1 MKTTAKIIAIIFLL
15 GAGMWL
21 TPQRAQAH
29 YGITYQV
36 FYDDLSPYG
45 TWIYAPD
52 YGYVWVPDAG
62 PDFMPY
68 STAGNWTYSV
78 YGWTW
83 VSYYPWGW
91 APFHYGR
98 WYFDNW
104 YGWVWVPGTEW
115 GPGWV
120 AWSQCDGYYG
130 WAPLTPHI
138 NITINFNLN
147 LIPPHAWVF
156 VPRMHFGLPGM
167 DRYYVDRMHNDRY
180 LHRSLFIA
188 GTGTDR
194 ETNVRYYAGPS
205 AREVAKVTGR
215 EIRPVEV
222 RRNEQPGQSVRDDRN
237 SVYDRSKTTPALKQ
251 ERYTPQ
257 QQRVTPKQETVA
269 PKQERVTPKPEQV
282 APKQERVTPSQDK
295 KPQPNYKGNVNTNRQ
310 PAPPVRQKPQDS
322 RGAKPEARQTG
333 PSHTQP
339 RN

>member
-1 MKTTAKIIAIIFLL
+1 MKTTAKMIAIIFLL

-21 TPQRAQAH
+21 APQRAQAH

-36 FYDDLSPYG
+36 FYDELSPYG
-45 TWIYAPD
+45 TWVFAPD

-62 PDFMPY
+62 PGFMPY
-68 STAGNWTYSV
+68 NTSGHWTFSV

-104 YGWVWVPGTEW
+104 YGWVWVPGYEW

-130 WAPLTPHI
+130 WAPLMPRV
-138 NITINFNLN
+138 NITVNFNWFV
-147 LIPPHAWVF
+147 IPVHSWVF
-156 VPRMHFGLPGM
+156 VPRAHFGVPGM
-167 DRYYVDRMHNDRY
+167 DRYYVNRDYNDRY
-180 LHRSLFIA
+180 LHRSTFIG

-194 ETNVRYYAGPS
+194 ETHVRYYAGPE
-205 AREVAKVTGR
+205 ARDVSKSTGR

-222 RRNEQPGQSVRDDRN
+222 RRDDRN
-237 SVYDRSKTTPALKQ
+237 ASYDRSKTTQVQKQ
-251 ERYTPQ
+251 ERYTPP
-257 QQRVTPKQETVA
+257 QQRVTPKRDNVA
-269 PKQERVTPKPEQV
+269 PKQERV
-282 APKQERVTPSQDK
+282 APSQDK
-295 KPQPNYKGNVNTNRQ
+295 RTQSNYKGNVNANRQ

-322 RGAKPEARQTG
+322 RGAKPEAREKG